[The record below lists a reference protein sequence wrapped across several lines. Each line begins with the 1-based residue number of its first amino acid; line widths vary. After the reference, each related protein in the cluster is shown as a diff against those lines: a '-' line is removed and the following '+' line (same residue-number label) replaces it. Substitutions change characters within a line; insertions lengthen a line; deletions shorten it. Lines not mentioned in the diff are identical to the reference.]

1 MSATQSSTSRPKKPP
16 PTFPWTAHPS
26 GQWCK
31 KIRGKVHFFG
41 VWADPRTALHGY
53 EYTRQAADLHVGRK
67 PWLHRKDGTGIGDI
81 AHHYMEGQQQKAKRE
96 PDFARLVL

>member
-1 MSATQSSTSRPKKPP
+1 M
-16 PTFPWTAHPS
+16 
-26 GQWCK
+26 
-31 KIRGKVHFFG
+31 
-41 VWADPRTALHGY
+41 HGY